1 MKAALTPAAISAL
14 VRGDM
19 ENMLVAM
26 TPGGIEAQERAG
38 RDKLVASSTLPIKAN
53 GCTWEQIEQA
63 GIVRHKPV
71 DDLFVRVT
79 LPDGWKVVAT
89 SHDMNSDLVD
99 NKGRRRGNVFYK
111 AAFYDRSAHIT
122 MHRRYHVEAQPING
136 WETKDWEE
144 DWRAVVSDSDGNV
157 IWQTE
162 GTAARADYRAQGVL
176 EDEARAWINEHY
188 PDWQDV
194 NAYW

>member
-1 MKAALTPAAISAL
+1 MKVQMTPAALDAL

-38 RDKLVASSTLPIKAN
+38 RDKLVASSMLPIKAN

-63 GIVRHKPV
+63 GIVRHEPV

-99 NKGRRRGNVFYK
+99 NEGRCRGNVFYK

-122 MHRRYHVEAQPING
+122 MHRRYHYEVQSLSG
-136 WETKDWEE
+136 WAGNSRDE
-144 DWRAVVSDSDGNV
+144 DRRAVVADSDGNV
-157 IWQTE
+157 IWKTE
-162 GTAARADYRAQGVL
+162 GTAARADYRAQDVL
-176 EDEARAWINEHY
+176 VDEARAWINEHY
-188 PDWQDV
+188 PNWQDV